1 MFGISH
7 WGVSRS
13 TVWGTLDRLDKRFGT
28 RFGIFGTKFGTL
40 SKSLVLYSNWLNESK
55 QQAQNRPSDTHNFDI
70 KMIGVNPSI
79 PNITK

>member
-40 SKSLVLYSNWLNESK
+40 SKILVF
-55 QQAQNRPSDTHNFDI
+55 TVV
-70 KMIGVNPSI
+70 G
-79 PNITK
+79 